1 MIELSEFTQPGIFV
15 TKNHTVSQAHDGLMH
30 WTLTGIVAMP
40 EEIKGTGSDWTDH
53 AVMLTI
59 ELPSIGQNHVRI
71 HQCAPL
77 VTLNS
82 IKNDHH
88 AINAGWAV
96 NSFKIVDPGQP
107 SRGISLLCHLGMRDI
122 DGAILRIGYVI
133 HAIGSVEAPAPTE

>member
-15 TKNHTVSQAHDGLMH
+15 TKTHTVTQAHDGFMH
-30 WTLTGIVAMP
+30 WTLTGIVVLP
-40 EEIKGTGSDWTDH
+40 EEIKGTGSSWNDY

-59 ELPSIGQNHVRI
+59 ELPGIGQNLVHI
-71 HQCAPL
+71 KQCAPF
-77 VTLNS
+77 VTLNA

-107 SRGISLLCHLGMRDI
+107 SRGISLLCHLGMRDV
-122 DGAILRIGYVI
+122 DGAILRLGYVI
-133 HAIGSVEAPAPTE
+133 NAIGSVEEHASAE